1 MSLRLQREWPS
12 LIALVILYFFLAFAA
27 PSFFAANNLR
37 DLALTNMSV
46 LLVATGMTLVIV
58 IEQID
63 ISVGSLFAVTG
74 IVCGLLAKAGIPIW
88 LLPVCALVI
97 GSALGA
103 VNGALISFVK
113 APSIVVTLATMV
125 AWREALRWI
134 TGGAWIE
141 GLPNSFQ
148 WLGLGQSMGQA
159 AIVASVVLLFAAL
172 WWSSQNLSALRAVY
186 ATGSDTEAARL
197 AGIPT
202 TQVVF
207 WVFVLMG
214 ALTGIASLLNAVR
227 FSDVPANSGMGL
239 ELEAIGA
246 VVVGGTPITGGRGS
260 LLGTFIGVV
269 LLGSI
274 GPALTFLGINSYWE
288 KVIQGAIILLTVLFD
303 ALSVHRAKRMV
314 TVQ

>member
-1 MSLRLQREWPS
+1 MNLHLQREWPS
-12 LIALVILYFFLAFAA
+12 LIALAMLYLFLALAS
-27 PSFFAANNLR
+27 PGFFAANNLR

-58 IEQID
+58 VAQID
-63 ISVGSLFAVTG
+63 ISIGSLFAVTS
-74 IVCGLLAKAGIPIW
+74 IVCGLLAKAGMPIW
-88 LLPVCALVI
+88 LLPVCALIV

-103 VNGALISFVK
+103 INGALISFVK

-125 AWREALRWI
+125 AWREALRWV
-134 TGGAWIE
+134 TSGAWVE
-141 GLPNSFQ
+141 GLPDNFQ
-148 WLGLGQSMGQA
+148 WFGLGQTVGQA
-159 AIVASVVLLFAAL
+159 VIVTSAVLLFAAL
-172 WWSSQNLSALRAVY
+172 WWASQNLSALRAVY

-197 AGIPT
+197 AGIST

-214 ALTGIASLLNAVR
+214 ALTGIASVLNAVR
-227 FSDVPANSGMGL
+227 FSDVPANGGIGL

-260 LLGTFIGVV
+260 LLGTFIGVL

-288 KVIQGAIILLTVLFD
+288 KAIQGAIILLTVLFD
-303 ALSVHRAKRMV
+303 ALSAHRAKQLV
-314 TVQ
+314 IAS

>member
-1 MSLRLQREWPS
+1 MNLRLQREWPS
-12 LIALVILYFFLAFAA
+12 LIALAILYLFLAFAS

-46 LLVATGMTLVIV
+46 LLVASGMTLVIV
-58 IEQID
+58 VAQID
-63 ISVGSLFAVTG
+63 ISVGSLFAVTS
-74 IVCGLLAKAGIPIW
+74 IVCGLLAKAGMPVW
-88 LLPVCALVI
+88 LLPLCGLIV

-103 VNGALISFVK
+103 INGALISFVK

-134 TGGAWIE
+134 TSGAWVE

-148 WLGLGQSMGQA
+148 WFGLGQTTGQA
-159 AIVASVVLLFAAL
+159 VIVASAVLLFAGL
-172 WWSSQNLSALRAVY
+172 WWASQNLSALRTVY

-197 AGIPT
+197 AGIST

-214 ALTGIASLLNAVR
+214 ALTGVASLLNAVR
-227 FSDVPANSGMGL
+227 FSDVPVNSGIGL

-260 LLGTFIGVV
+260 LLGTFIGVL

-288 KVIQGAIILLTVLFD
+288 KAIQGAIILLTVLFD
-303 ALSVHRAKRMV
+303 ALSAHRAKRVV
-314 TVQ
+314 TAS

>member
-1 MSLRLQREWPS
+1 MNLRPQREWPS
-12 LIALVILYFFLAFAA
+12 LIALAMLYLFLALAS
-27 PSFFAANNLR
+27 PGFFAANNLR

-58 IEQID
+58 VAQID
-63 ISVGSLFAVTG
+63 ISVGSLFAVTS
-74 IVCGLLAKAGIPIW
+74 IVCGLLAKAGMPIW
-88 LLPVCALVI
+88 LLPVCALIV

-125 AWREALRWI
+125 AWREALRWV
-134 TGGAWIE
+134 TSGAWVE
-141 GLPNSFQ
+141 GLPDNFQ
-148 WLGLGQSMGQA
+148 WFGLGQTVGQA
-159 AIVASVVLLFAAL
+159 VIVTSAVLLFAAL
-172 WWSSQNLSALRAVY
+172 WWASQNLSALRAVY

-197 AGIPT
+197 AGIST

-214 ALTGIASLLNAVR
+214 ALTGIASVLNAVR
-227 FSDVPANSGMGL
+227 FSDVPANGGIGL

-260 LLGTFIGVV
+260 LLGTFIGVL

-288 KVIQGAIILLTVLFD
+288 KAIQGAIILLTVLFD
-303 ALSVHRAKRMV
+303 ALSAHRAKQLV
-314 TVQ
+314 IAS

>member
-1 MSLRLQREWPS
+1 MNLRPHREWPS
-12 LIALVILYFFLAFAA
+12 LIALAILYLFLAFAA

-58 IEQID
+58 IAQID

-134 TGGAWIE
+134 TGGAWVE

-148 WLGLGQSMGQA
+148 WFGLGQSMGQA
-159 AIVASVVLLFAAL
+159 VIVASAVLLFAAL

-260 LLGTFIGVV
+260 LLGTFIGVL

-288 KVIQGAIILLTVLFD
+288 KAIQGAIILLTVLFD
-303 ALSVHRAKRMV
+303 ALSAHRAKRMV

>member
-1 MSLRLQREWPS
+1 MNLRPHREWPS
-12 LIALVILYFFLAFAA
+12 LIALAILYLFLAFAA

-58 IEQID
+58 VAQID

-134 TGGAWIE
+134 TGGAWVE

-148 WLGLGQSMGQA
+148 WFGLGQPMGQA
-159 AIVASVVLLFAAL
+159 AIVASAVLLFAAL

-197 AGIPT
+197 AGILT

-288 KVIQGAIILLTVLFD
+288 KAIQGAIILLTVLFD
-303 ALSVHRAKRMV
+303 ALSAHRAKRMV